1 MYHYLF
7 INNINGFW
15 QKVQQ
20 VAEEIRRKGGKAWW
34 YICDVT
40 SEKDIK
46 DKAEQIARDVGDIT
60 MLINNAGIMQN
71 VPLLELDSEK
81 IKRTFDVNTLAHFW
95 VSVIIISRY
104 CISLY
109 IVIYIMIL
117 WGKIDL
123 NRK

>member
-1 MYHYLF
+1 M
-7 INNINGFW
+7 
-15 QKVQQ
+15 QQ
-20 VAEEIRRKGGKAWW
+20 VAEEIRRNGGKAWW

-40 SEKDIK
+40 SEKDIQ

-104 CISLY
+104 LIVFYCILLF
-109 IVIYIMIL
+109 I
-117 WGKIDL
+117 
-123 NRK
+123 